1 MLDSDAD
8 FGLLSVALF
17 LFICQG
23 MIAARSF
30 VDSRFDCRRKL
41 FCNRRAIVGTVG
53 IDDFVVLIDKF
64 WSDLTVVNICAR
76 CFGFHDQF
84 AVGIDFDVIFV
95 AVIGVF
101 AFLGP
106 ACVCVFLGFL
116 VLVLFTFPFF
126 RNFAFF
132 DPGVLFGSIAL
143 AGDFNKCCINDTAA
157 FGNISGFFQLFQE
170 AFEERVTSLSC
181 H

>member
-1 MLDSDAD
+1 MA
-8 FGLLSVALF
+8 
-17 LFICQG
+17 
-23 MIAARSF
+23 AARSF
-30 VDSRFDCRRKL
+30 VDPRFDCRRKL

-64 WSDLTVVNICAR
+64 WSDLAVVNICTR

-95 AVIGVF
+95 AIIGVF

-106 ACVCVFLGFL
+106 ACICVFLGFL
-116 VLVLFTFPFF
+116 VLVLFAFPLF

-132 DPGVLFGSIAL
+132 DFCVLFGSVAL
-143 AGDFNKCCINDTAA
+143 AGYFYKGRVDNGAA
-157 FGNISGFFQLFQE
+157 FGNIPGFFRLFKKISN
-170 AFEERVTSLSC
+170 AAKMTK
-181 H
+181 